1 MRQIK
6 YSYMLESVLKEIEER
21 CESAA
26 PGPWISFVEG
36 RDFTSGSSFIR
47 TGRED
52 IELLGATSD
61 DQDFIAHAREDI
73 PLLIAEIRRLRKLL

>member
-1 MRQIK
+1 
-6 YSYMLESVLKEIEER
+6 MLESVLKEIEER
-21 CESAA
+21 CERAT
-26 PGPWISFVEG
+26 PGPWASFVEG
-36 RDFTSGSSFIR
+36 RDFTSGASFIR
-47 TGRED
+47 TGGED